1 VDAELNSDQIT
12 QTLQKWS
19 AGDRLAGESLTPVI
33 YNELRKLAES
43 CARGERVGHTLQ
55 PTALI
60 HEAYLR
66 LVGERQ
72 PEWNSRTHFFRFAAR
87 LMRHILVDYARSRG
101 AGKRGGNFA
110 RVTLTDLNASKPE
123 RSVDLLALDEALERL
138 GVFDERAARVLEL
151 RYFGGLTEAETAESL
166 ALSAST
172 VRRDLRLA
180 EAWLSKELG
189 GQKS

>member
-1 VDAELNSDQIT
+1 VDAESNAHQIT
-12 QTLQKWS
+12 QMLQKWS
-19 AGDRLAGESLTPVI
+19 AGDRLAGENLTPII

-43 CARGERVGHTLQ
+43 CARRERVGHTLQ

-66 LVGERQ
+66 LLGERQ
-72 PEWNSRTHFFRFAAR
+72 PEWNSRNHFFRFAAR
-87 LMRHILVDYARSRG
+87 LMRHILVDYARSR
-101 AGKRGGNFA
+101 AATKRGGNFA
-110 RVTLTDLNASKPE
+110 HITLTDLNAPDPE

-138 GVFDERAARVLEL
+138 GVFDDRAARVLEL

-166 ALSAST
+166 AISAPT

-189 GQKS
+189 SRKS